1 MLTEK
6 IYKQNNN
13 KIAKNTFF
21 LYFRMLITMSI
32 SLYTSRVVLKTL
44 GEVDFGIYNVVG
56 GFVSMFT
63 IISGAMTTATQR
75 FLSYEIGKGC
85 ESNIR
90 PLFSTAVLIHI
101 FLALVILV
109 LSETVGLWFVNT
121 QMNFPYPRRIAANW
135 VFQFSVLTFMIDVIS
150 VPYNAAIIAYE
161 RMKAFAYVSIID
173 VSLKLIVVYLLVIS
187 SFDKL
192 VLYSILLALIA
203 IVIRIIY
210 GIYCNRNFN
219 DCRCNFKI
227 NKEYRT
233 NMLSF
238 VSWNLIGSIAGVA
251 KEQGINVL
259 LNIYFGAAIN
269 AARGIAYQVMNS
281 INGFVSNFQL
291 AMNPQ
296 IIKLFSSNEK
306 EEMFKL
312 VLRGGKYS
320 FLLLFFLS
328 LPVIIEAPFILNIW
342 LIKVPDYTVI
352 FLRLILVTS
361 LIDSLSG
368 TLITSMHASGKVRDY
383 QIVVGGISLFTLPV
397 AWLFLRNGYQ
407 PYSAMAVSLCIS
419 IICHFARL
427 LLLKKSIGFPVKLFL
442 VKVTFK
448 CFLVSIFS
456 MILPILAYI
465 SFSINWFSFLLICF
479 ISSLSI
485 LIITY
490 FVGLSNDEKS
500 FFVLKIHSLL
510 VK

>member
-1 MLTEK
+1 
-6 IYKQNNN
+6 
-13 KIAKNTFF
+13 
-21 LYFRMLITMSI
+21 
-32 SLYTSRVVLKTL
+32 
-44 GEVDFGIYNVVG
+44 
-56 GFVSMFT
+56 
-63 IISGAMTTATQR
+63 
-75 FLSYEIGKGC
+75 
-85 ESNIR
+85 
-90 PLFSTAVLIHI
+90 
-101 FLALVILV
+101 
-109 LSETVGLWFVNT
+109 
-121 QMNFPYPRRIAANW
+121 
-135 VFQFSVLTFMIDVIS
+135 
-150 VPYNAAIIAYE
+150 
-161 RMKAFAYVSIID
+161 
-173 VSLKLIVVYLLVIS
+173 
-187 SFDKL
+187 
-192 VLYSILLALIA
+192 
-203 IVIRIIY
+203 
-210 GIYCNRNFN
+210 
-219 DCRCNFKI
+219 
-227 NKEYRT
+227 
-233 NMLSF
+233 MLSF